1 MNILVKNKLVKQMK
15 TLMSDIDKLNI
26 IIEDDDVL
34 FNILDGFLNGDP
46 KETALL
52 FINRL
57 NQIINKE
64 CFKRYRYLKKKGVHY
79 LAKAFYKVG
88 SVE

>member
-1 MNILVKNKLVKQMK
+1 MNSLVKNKLVKQMK

-34 FNILDGFLNGDP
+34 FNMLVGFLNGDP

-52 FINRL
+52 FIDRL

-64 CFKRYRYLKKKGVHY
+64 CSKRYRYLKKKGAHY